1 MVLPTR
7 FIIYSEKE
15 TGMLIFYILKN
26 GIMAKGRNLR
36 TSSKD
41 AKALKQEK
49 IMKKL
54 EEKKMKKRK
63 SRV

>member
-1 MVLPTR
+1 
-7 FIIYSEKE
+7 
-15 TGMLIFYILKN
+15 
-26 GIMAKGRNLR
+26 MAKGRNLK

-41 AKALKQEK
+41 EKALKQEK
-49 IMKKL
+49 ILKKL

>member
-1 MVLPTR
+1 
-7 FIIYSEKE
+7 
-15 TGMLIFYILKN
+15 
-26 GIMAKGRNLR
+26 MAKGRNLK

-41 AKALKQEK
+41 EKALKQEK

>member
-1 MVLPTR
+1 MAR
-7 FIIYSEKE
+7 GKN
-15 TGMLIFYILKN
+15 LK
-26 GIMAKGRNLR
+26 AS
-36 TSSKD
+36 TKD

-49 IMKKL
+49 IIKKL